1 MENPRNFLKAVGV
14 MTWIHNIGRDLKVW
28 DNLSEVKDA
37 FLEIRMMEIATTELK
52 KLQNFCQKLFS
63 IHLYIGP

>member
-52 KLQNFCQKLFS
+52 KLQNFYVRSYSPS
-63 IHLYIGP
+63 IFI